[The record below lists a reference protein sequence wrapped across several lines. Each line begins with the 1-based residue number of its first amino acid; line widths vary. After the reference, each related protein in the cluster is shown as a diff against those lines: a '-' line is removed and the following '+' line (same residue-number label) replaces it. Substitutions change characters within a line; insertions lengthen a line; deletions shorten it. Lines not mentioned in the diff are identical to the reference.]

1 MMTKSAIKEYILGLC
16 IVGIIAFGWSIIVIV
31 FTVLATEGIYGLFSF
46 IYKLIVY
53 PFGGV

>member
-1 MMTKSAIKEYILGLC
+1 MNAIKEYILGLC

-53 PFGGV
+53 ILGGV